1 VKKRTILVA
10 GLIIA
15 LFLIAMAESS
25 SVKFAQANPYA
36 NFYLF
41 EKVPPPPGST
51 PLKISVSSPKNNAI
65 YNVSS
70 VTLAFD
76 VSNYETSIDY
86 ITNINYSASWL
97 QENVIVWKQNS
108 HSPEFPD
115 FWSYN
120 ETFWNLPDG
129 NYHIEIAANGWA
141 SYEDNV
147 KVDYFWGT
155 VYSYEM
161 TSVLTINFTV
171 ADPPK
176 VSILSLEN
184 ETFASPDVRLNFT
197 VNESVSRISYA
208 LDGQEN
214 MTVSGNMTL
223 TNLSNGL
230 HNVTVYAV
238 DEAGNVGA
246 SETVC
251 FSVDLPVL
259 TTMIAA
265 LITSFSV
272 IGASLL
278 VYFKKRKR

>member
-1 VKKRTILVA
+1 MFLFA
-10 GLIIA
+10 GLTIA
-15 LFLIAMAESS
+15 LFLVAIAESS

-65 YNVSS
+65 YNVSN
-70 VTLAFD
+70 VTLAFN
-76 VSNYETSIDY
+76 VSNYETSIDS

-97 QENVIVWKQNS
+97 QGNVIVWKQNS

-129 NYHIEIAANGWA
+129 NYSIAITANGWG

-155 VYSYEM
+155 VYSFEM
-161 TSVLTINFTV
+161 TSVLTVNFIV
-171 ADPPK
+171 ANPPK

-184 ETFASPDVRLNFT
+184 ETFASPDVPLNFT
-197 VNESVSRISYA
+197 VSESASRIFYV

-214 MTVSGNMTL
+214 TTIGGNMTL
-223 TNLSNGL
+223 TSLSNGL
-230 HNVTVYAV
+230 HNVTVYAM

-251 FSVDLPVL
+251 FSVDAPAP
-259 TTMIAA
+259 TTMIVAPIA
-265 LITSFSV
+265 SFSV
-272 IGASLL
+272 IGAGLL

>member
-1 VKKRTILVA
+1 MFLFA
-10 GLIIA
+10 GLTIA
-15 LFLIAMAESS
+15 LFLVAIAESS

-41 EKVPPPPGST
+41 EKVPPPPGSI

-65 YNVSS
+65 YNVSN
-70 VTLAFD
+70 VTLAFN
-76 VSNYETSIDY
+76 VSNYETSIDS

-97 QENVIVWKQNS
+97 QGNVIVWKQNS

-129 NYHIEIAANGWA
+129 NYSIAITANGWG

-155 VYSYEM
+155 VYSFEM
-161 TSVLTINFTV
+161 TSVLAVNFIV
-171 ADPPK
+171 ANPPK

-184 ETFASPDVRLNFT
+184 ETFASPDVPLNFT
-197 VNESVSRISYA
+197 VSESASRIFYV

-214 MTVSGNMTL
+214 TTIGGNMTL
-223 TNLSNGL
+223 TSLSNGL
-230 HNVTVYAV
+230 HNVTVYAM

-251 FSVDLPVL
+251 FSVDAPAP
-259 TTMIAA
+259 TTMIVAPIA
-265 LITSFSV
+265 SFSV
-272 IGASLL
+272 IGAGLL

>member
-1 VKKRTILVA
+1 MFLFA
-10 GLIIA
+10 GLTIA
-15 LFLIAMAESS
+15 LFLVAIAESS

-65 YNVSS
+65 YNVSN
-70 VTLAFD
+70 VTLAFN
-76 VSNYETSIDY
+76 VSNYETSIDS

-97 QENVIVWKQNS
+97 QGNVIVWKQNS

-129 NYHIEIAANGWA
+129 NYSIAITANGWG

-155 VYSYEM
+155 VYSFEM
-161 TSVLTINFTV
+161 TSVLAVNFIV
-171 ADPPK
+171 ANPPK

-184 ETFASPDVRLNFT
+184 ETFASPDVPLNFT
-197 VNESVSRISYA
+197 VSESASRIFYV

-214 MTVSGNMTL
+214 TTIGGNMTL
-223 TNLSNGL
+223 TSLSNGL
-230 HNVTVYAV
+230 HNVTVYAM

-251 FSVDLPVL
+251 FSVDAPAP
-259 TTMIAA
+259 TTMIVAPIA
-265 LITSFSV
+265 SFSV
-272 IGASLL
+272 IGAGLL